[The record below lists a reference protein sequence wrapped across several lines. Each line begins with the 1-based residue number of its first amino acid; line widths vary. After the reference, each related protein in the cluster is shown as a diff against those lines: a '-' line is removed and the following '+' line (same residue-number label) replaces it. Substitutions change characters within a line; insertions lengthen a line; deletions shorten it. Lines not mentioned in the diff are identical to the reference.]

1 MLQYVTLAVAVISGA
16 WSSDAPA
23 HDCSDRT
30 TPCLSLAG
38 GRGQGDGGQRR
49 LACDHL
55 DWRDELPAEVRE
67 IVLRVDRQ
75 DPVAADDPE
84 AQKRE
89 ARHQA
94 DLKADAEMGAKYA
107 AEIEKDPKMKVSTN
121 AEMIA
126 RLQRIG
132 AELSQIAN
140 TTPVEVTW
148 GDSRLNPFAYQFK
161 VLQGDEINAFSIPG
175 GYIYFYEGL
184 IKYAESDDE
193 LAGVVAHEIAH
204 ASFRHVATLRREA
217 SKLDVIQIPLILI
230 AILSGGAAAQGALLG
245 GTLLGTALTSGW
257 SVKAEQA
264 ADYGGFQYMRKSRYN
279 ALGLLT
285 FMERLAYDDRNKAQF
300 DWGIFQTHPPSRER
314 AQVLVR
320 RLNEAG
326 IPIRRSQ
333 VTQSFKTQIK
343 PGDDGS
349 VELSFASVKVCAFAG
364 SDALIRADE
373 AAANLDAFFDGLP
386 KMFEVT
392 IDGSSLLGRGKVLF
406 TVTEEE
412 AALAKQPIA
421 DIAEE
426 AARRLKRVAYDLSY
440 RTWDA
445 QF

>member
-1 MLQYVTLAVAVISGA
+1 MLQYVTLAVGAIAGA
-16 WSSDAPA
+16 WASDATGVA
-23 HDCSDRT
+23 LDGAGHRACCS
-30 TPCLSLAG
+30 SEW
-38 GRGQGDGGQRR
+38 RR
-49 LACDHL
+49 D
-55 DWRDELPAEVRE
+55 LPSEVRE
-67 IVLRVDRQ
+67 IVARVDRQ

-94 DLKADAEMGAKYA
+94 DLKADAELGAKYA
-107 AEIEKDPKMKVSTN
+107 AEIEKDPKLKVSTN

-132 AELSQIAN
+132 GELAQIAN
-140 TTPVEVTW
+140 STPVEVSW
-148 GDSRLNPFAYQFK
+148 GDSRLNPFSYQFR

-217 SKLDVIQIPLILI
+217 SKLDVIQIPLILA
-230 AILSGGAAAQGALLG
+230 AILTGGATAQGLLLG
-245 GTLLGTALTSGW
+245 GGLLGTAMTSGW
-257 SVKAEQA
+257 SVKAEQS
-264 ADYGGFQYMRKSRYN
+264 ADFGGFQYMRKSRYN
-279 ALGLLT
+279 PLGLLT

-314 AQVLVR
+314 AQAIVR
-320 RLNEAG
+320 RLGEAG

-333 VTQSFKTQIK
+333 VTQSFRTQIK

-349 VELSFASVKVCAFAG
+349 VELSFNSVKVFSFAG
-364 SDALIRADE
+364 SNALIRADE

-392 IDGSSLLGRGKVLF
+392 VDGANLLGRGKVLF
-406 TVTEEE
+406 EVTAEEV
-412 AALAKQPIA
+412 ALAKQPMA
-421 DIAEE
+421 DVAEE

>member
-1 MLQYVTLAVAVISGA
+1 MLQYVTLAVGA
-16 WSSDAPA
+16 IVGTWASDA
-23 HDCSDRT
+23 DCAEVRSGMAQVSSCCT
-30 TPCLSLAG
+30 A
-38 GRGQGDGGQRR
+38 
-49 LACDHL
+49 
-55 DWRDELPAEVRE
+55 DWRDELPPSVRE
-67 IVLRVDRQ
+67 IVARVDRQ
-75 DPVAADDPE
+75 DPVATDDPE

-94 DLKADAEMGAKYA
+94 DLKSDAELGAKYA
-107 AEIEKDPKMKVSTN
+107 AEIAKDPKMKVSTN

-132 AELSQIAN
+132 AEIAQIAN

-148 GDSRLNPFAYQFK
+148 GDSRLNPFSYQFT
-161 VLQGDEINAFSIPG
+161 VLQGDDVNAFSIPG

-217 SKLDVIQIPLILI
+217 SKLDVIQIPLILV
-230 AILSGGAAAQGALLG
+230 AILTGGAAAQGALLG
-245 GTLLGTALTSGW
+245 GTLVGTALTSGW

-279 ALGLLT
+279 PVGLLT

-320 RLNEAG
+320 RLGDAG
-326 IPIRRSQ
+326 IPIRRSL
-333 VTQSFKTQIK
+333 VTQSFRTQIK
-343 PGDDGS
+343 PGDDGT
-349 VELSFASVKVCAFAG
+349 VEITLASVKIFSFAG
-364 SDALIRADE
+364 TDALLRADE
-373 AAANLDAFFDGLP
+373 AAANLDAFFDRLP
-386 KMFEVT
+386 KMFEVGV
-392 IDGSSLLGRGKVLF
+392 DGKSLTGRGKVLF
-406 TVTEEE
+406 TVTDEE

-421 DIAEE
+421 DLVEE